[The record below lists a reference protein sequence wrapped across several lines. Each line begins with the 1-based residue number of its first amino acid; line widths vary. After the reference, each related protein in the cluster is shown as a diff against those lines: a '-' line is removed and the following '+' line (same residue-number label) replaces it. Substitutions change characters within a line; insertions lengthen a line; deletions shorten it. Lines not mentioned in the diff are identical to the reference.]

1 MTTWE
6 QNVEAYHIVADM
18 LVNFRRIVERGLEKC
33 AGKNYYRDGCPPEVV
48 QRLTERRELEDAV
61 DRFGHDDEELI
72 TFATF
77 EDLADLLDS
86 NDDLALLLA
95 GLSPKDETMTARLR
109 SLEVLRR
116 KLSAAVSF
124 NDDDI
129 EVLGVFHQE
138 FRAAL
143 ARRRAP
149 TGADTLASTVEELE
163 EQQEEHEQPTSSLRD
178 AVAAAAEEGA
188 AEESAAEAETDSPP
202 EEIPDDEPVP
212 AEDVVT
218 PSEMEASV
226 APPPDDG
233 ESADW
238 GESPSDDDG
247 TETGK
252 LATAPIEVSSVT
264 SIGDGAAE
272 ADLAMA
278 NDDDAGVLRALHRE
292 VTSVAEGVFDMDAG
306 RPHAVWESLRA
317 SGWYDMKLSEFAL
330 APLELFYAVA
340 EEARDKKIAGAGDDE
355 IREFLADAHFTKLL
369 FSLREMF
376 LRQEL

>member
-1 MTTWE
+1 MTSWE

-33 AGKNYYRDGCPPEVV
+33 AGKNFYRDGCPPEIV
-48 QRLTERRELEDAV
+48 QRLVARQDLEGAI
-61 DRFGHDDEELI
+61 DRYGHDNDNLI

-77 EDLADLLDS
+77 EDLADFLDA
-86 NDDLALLLA
+86 NDDLAQLLA

-116 KLSAAVSF
+116 KLAAAVPF

-129 EVLGVFHQE
+129 EILSVFHQE

-143 ARRRAP
+143 ARRRVP
-149 TGADTLASTVEELE
+149 TGAETLTSTVERLQE
-163 EQQEEHEQPTSSLRD
+163 EQVEREQPTSSPRD
-178 AVAAAAEEGA
+178 AVAAAAEKG
-188 AEESAAEAETDSPP
+188 AAEAETESPP
-202 EEIPDDEPVP
+202 AETPDDEPVP
-212 AEDVVT
+212 AEDVVS

-226 APPPDDG
+226 ALPPDEG

-238 GESPSDDDG
+238 GEAPSDDYG
-247 TETGK
+247 TKAGK
-252 LATAPIEVSSVT
+252 LATAPIEVDSFTSSA
-264 SIGDGAAE
+264 DGAAE

-278 NDDDAGVLRALHRE
+278 DDDDAGVLRALHRE
-292 VTSVAEGVFDMDAG
+292 VTSVAEGVFEMDAD
-306 RPHAVWESLRA
+306 RSHAVWESLRA
-317 SGWYDMKLSEFAL
+317 SGWYDIKLGELAL

-340 EEARDKKIAGAGDDE
+340 EEARDKKNAGVGDDE